1 MEWKNLNHFFFF
13 PELKS
18 KLSPVGFSII
28 YLSHICRLGDFIVH
42 NLAKYA
48 RNVSSYFVWMESA
61 HSHLTDVLLVDFG

>member
-1 MEWKNLNHFFFF
+1 MEKSKPLFFF

-61 HSHLTDVLLVDFG
+61 HSHLTDVLLADFG